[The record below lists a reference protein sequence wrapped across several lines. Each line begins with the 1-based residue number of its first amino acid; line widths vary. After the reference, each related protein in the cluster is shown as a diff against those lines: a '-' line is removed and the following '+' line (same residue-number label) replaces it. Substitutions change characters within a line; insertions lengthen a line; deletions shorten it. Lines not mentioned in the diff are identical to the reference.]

1 MVAGSC
7 QGNGVSGAADPALGD
22 AHHIIGK
29 RRSHTNGPGL
39 VDLEGHEVTLVD
51 PDQVGA
57 DGQGSRHLGLIVGL
71 AVSLFQALTS
81 VQEQTM
87 SLIPKMFAV
96 MLVTLLLLAP
106 ALQLLQDY
114 TIEIMSKLP
123 AFGLS

>member
-1 MVAGSC
+1 MTDIELQITDLARDLLITTILLAGP
-7 QGNGVSGAADPALGD
+7 VL
-22 AHHIIGK
+22 I
-29 RRSHTNGPGL
+29 
-39 VDLEGHEVTLVD
+39 V
-51 PDQVGA
+51 
-57 DGQGSRHLGLIVGL
+57 GLIVGL